1 MDRYSKLVAWLK
13 VLLPLAALALLST
26 LFLLSRNIDPMAS
39 VPFAETEIQERLQG
53 QQVTAPFF
61 SGTSSSGDRISVSA
75 GTMVTADG
83 QSNTATELAAHID
96 LAGGTRVV
104 LFSDRGAFDMMRGAS
119 SLEGNVVITTS
130 TGYKLNSEEL
140 LTDFENMTVISPGPV
155 NGTGLSGTLEAGNMR
170 LEKPGGGENAQ
181 LVFTNGVKLIY
192 RPQDLEEE

>member
-26 LFLLSRNIDPMAS
+26 LFLLSRNIDPVSS

-75 GTMVTADG
+75 GTMATADG
-83 QSNTATELAAHID
+83 QNNAATDLAAHID

-140 LTDFENMTVISPGPV
+140 LTDFERMTVESPGPV
-155 NGTGLSGTLEAGNMR
+155 NGTGLSGTLKAGHMR
-170 LEKPGGGENAQ
+170 LEKPDGGETAQ
-181 LVFTNGVKLIY
+181 LIFTNGVKLIY